1 MYVCGIDEVDV
12 DDVGEVDEDD
22 VDDLDDVDE
31 VRIEYRWCGGCMWCR
46 CR

>member
-1 MYVCGIDEVDV
+1 MYLCGIDEVDV

-22 VDDLDDVDE
+22 VDDVDDVDE
-31 VRIEYRWCGGCMWCR
+31 VRIEYRWCGGCMWSR